1 MIANGVPVSF
11 DVAAV
16 FALGGI
22 VLGGYALIWA
32 VPRVIAHFR

>member
-11 DVAAV
+11 DISAV
-16 FALGGI
+16 FALGAI

-32 VPRVIAHFR
+32 IPRVIALFR